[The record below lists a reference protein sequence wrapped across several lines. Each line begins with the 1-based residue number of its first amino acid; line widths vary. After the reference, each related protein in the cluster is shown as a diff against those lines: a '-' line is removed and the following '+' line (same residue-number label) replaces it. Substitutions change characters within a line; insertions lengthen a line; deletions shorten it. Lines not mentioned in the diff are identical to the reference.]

1 MVEKSIS
8 QAANIFKLLGHETR
22 LTTLKLLETSEL
34 CVCELVEI
42 FQMSQPAISQHLKRL
57 RDLGLI
63 IEEKRGQWTYY
74 QLDQTNEAYPFISEI
89 LERVPDQTERI
100 KNIKKRTHC

>member
-1 MVEKSIS
+1 MVEKSIN

-34 CVCELVEI
+34 CVCELVEV
-42 FQMSQPAISQHLKRL
+42 FQMSQPAISQHLRRL

-63 IEEKRGQWTYY
+63 KEEKKGQWTYY
-74 QLDQTNEAYPFISEI
+74 QLDQTSEAYPFISEI
-89 LERVPDQTERI
+89 LKLLPDQTERI
-100 KNIKKRTHC
+100 ANIKRRTHC